1 MSTPPEKNRA
11 ANPQECPWAVHPAT
25 GQQEWVAPPAPVIE
39 LDTPQH
45 TGPVKP
51 LGPRRL
57 ARLQR
62 EMAEHARQVQESERT
77 GGGEVDDALLA
88 TQRRLADLAMRAAAA
103 NDQDR
108 QAAERATAEELTASG
123 NGPAGSSAV
132 GQVLAAG
139 GSAGEASAR
148 PASEGSVPAD
158 TVSPGHAPAA
168 PGAGHASAAPGV
180 GHAPAAPG
188 AGQAPVTP
196 PEPVH
201 DEPEPEY
208 FTITF
213 PPALMTQAAGVSL
226 EKSLADPASLPA
238 SPVRYGPVT
247 ETSRIPV
254 IQAPHRDR
262 TPEGTD
268 EAAVGAASSPPGAR
282 SETVA
287 PPAEPVRAVDAAGLT
302 LLEPGAYSRGT
313 STTRVVLALLV
324 AVIVALV
331 VALVIFVL

>member
-45 TGPVKP
+45 TGTVKP

-62 EMAEHARQVQESERT
+62 EMVEHARQIQESERT

-103 NDQDR
+103 NEQDR
-108 QAAERATAEELTASG
+108 QAAERATAEEPTALG
-123 NGPAGSSAV
+123 NGPAASGP
-132 GQVLAAG
+132 
-139 GSAGEASAR
+139 AGEALAR
-148 PASEGSVPAD
+148 PASEGSVPGD
-158 TVSPGHAPAA
+158 TVSSGHAPAA
-168 PGAGHASAAPGV
+168 PGI
-180 GHAPAAPG
+180 
-188 AGQAPVTP
+188 GQAPVTP
-196 PEPVH
+196 PQPVH

-213 PPALMTQAAGVSL
+213 PPALMTQATGVSL
-226 EKSLADPASLPA
+226 GKSLADPASLPA

-262 TPEGTD
+262 TPEGTH
-268 EAAVGAASSPPGAR
+268 EAAAGAASSTPETR

-287 PPAEPVRAVDAAGLT
+287 PPAEPVRAVDAEGLT
-302 LLEPGAYSRGT
+302 LLEPGAYSRGA

-331 VALVIFVL
+331 VAFVIFVL

>member
-11 ANPQECPWAVHPAT
+11 ANPQECPWAAHPAT

-45 TGPVKP
+45 TGTVKP

-62 EMAEHARQVQESERT
+62 EMVEHARQIQESERT

-103 NDQDR
+103 NEQDR
-108 QAAERATAEELTASG
+108 QAAERATAEEPTALG
-123 NGPAGSSAV
+123 NGPAGSSAA
-132 GQVLAAG
+132 GQAPAAG
-139 GSAGEASAR
+139 GSAGEEPGTPTPGAPVSAN
-148 PASEGSVPAD
+148 A
-158 TVSPGHAPAA
+158 VSPEQAPAA
-168 PGAGHASAAPGV
+168 PGTGHAAV
-180 GHAPAAPG
+180 N
-188 AGQAPVTP
+188 P
-196 PEPVH
+196 PEPVGE
-201 DEPEPEY
+201 EPEPEY

-213 PPALMTQAAGVSL
+213 PPALMAQATGVGL
-226 EKSLADPASLPA
+226 AKSLADPASLPA

-254 IQAPHRDR
+254 IQAPNRDR
-262 TPEGTD
+262 VPEGSD
-268 EAAVGAASSPPGAR
+268 ETAVDAASSAPDTGT
-282 SETVA
+282 ETA
-287 PPAEPVRAVDAAGLT
+287 PAPAEPVRAVDAEGLT

-313 STTRVVLALLV
+313 SATRVLLALLV
-324 AVIVALV
+324 VVIVALV

>member
-1 MSTPPEKNRA
+1 MSTPPEKTRTA
-11 ANPQECPWAVHPAT
+11 DPQECPWAVHPAT
-25 GQQEWVAPPAPVIE
+25 GQQERIAPPAPVIE

-45 TGPVKP
+45 TGTVKP

-62 EMAEHARQVQESERT
+62 EMVEHARQIQESERT

-103 NDQDR
+103 NEQDR
-108 QAAERATAEELTASG
+108 QAAERAAAAEPASTAPG
-123 NGPAGSSAV
+123 NEPSGSSAA
-132 GQVLAAG
+132 GQAPAEG
-139 GSAGEASAR
+139 GSAGEA
-148 PASEGSVPAD
+148 
-158 TVSPGHAPAA
+158 PAA
-168 PGAGHASAAPGV
+168 PGTGH
-180 GHAPAAPG
+180 PA
-188 AGQAPVTP
+188 VNP
-196 PEPVH
+196 PEPVGE
-201 DEPEPEY
+201 EPEPEY

-213 PPALMTQAAGVSL
+213 PPALMAQATGVGL
-226 EKSLADPASLPA
+226 VKSLADPASLPA

-254 IQAPHRDR
+254 IQAPNQDR
-262 TPEGTD
+262 APEGTGGT
-268 EAAVGAASSPPGAR
+268 AVDAASSAPDT
-282 SETVA
+282 ETMA
-287 PPAEPVRAVDAAGLT
+287 PPAEPVRAVDAEGLT

-331 VALVIFVL
+331 VAFVIFVL

>member
-1 MSTPPEKNRA
+1 MSTPPEKNRV

-45 TGPVKP
+45 TGTVKP

-62 EMAEHARQVQESERT
+62 EMVEHARQIQESERT

-103 NDQDR
+103 NEQDR
-108 QAAERATAEELTASG
+108 QAAERATAEEPTALG
-123 NGPAGSSAV
+123 NGPAASSP
-132 GQVLAAG
+132 
-139 GSAGEASAR
+139 AGEALAR
-148 PASEGSVPAD
+148 PASEGSVPGDA
-158 TVSPGHAPAA
+158 VSSGHAPAE
-168 PGAGHASAAPGV
+168 PGI
-180 GHAPAAPG
+180 
-188 AGQAPVTP
+188 GQAPVTP
-196 PEPVH
+196 PQLVH

-213 PPALMTQAAGVSL
+213 PPALMTQATGVSL
-226 EKSLADPASLPA
+226 GKSLADPASLPA

-262 TPEGTD
+262 TPEGTH
-268 EAAVGAASSPPGAR
+268 EAAAGAASSTPETR

-287 PPAEPVRAVDAAGLT
+287 PPAEPVRAVDAEGLT

>member
-1 MSTPPEKNRA
+1 M
-11 ANPQECPWAVHPAT
+11 V
-25 GQQEWVAPPAPVIE
+25 
-39 LDTPQH
+39 
-45 TGPVKP
+45 
-51 LGPRRL
+51 
-57 ARLQR
+57 
-62 EMAEHARQVQESERT
+62 EHARQIQESERT

-103 NDQDR
+103 NEQDR
-108 QAAERATAEELTASG
+108 QAAERATAEEPTALG
-123 NGPAGSSAV
+123 NGPAASGP
-132 GQVLAAG
+132 
-139 GSAGEASAR
+139 AGEALAR
-148 PASEGSVPAD
+148 PASEGSVPGD
-158 TVSPGHAPAA
+158 TVSSGHAPAA
-168 PGAGHASAAPGV
+168 PGI
-180 GHAPAAPG
+180 
-188 AGQAPVTP
+188 GQAPVTP
-196 PEPVH
+196 PQPVH

-213 PPALMTQAAGVSL
+213 PPALMTQATGVSL
-226 EKSLADPASLPA
+226 GKSLADPAFLPA

-254 IQAPHRDR
+254 IQAPHRDH
-262 TPEGTD
+262 TPEGTH
-268 EAAVGAASSPPGAR
+268 EAAAGAASSTPETR

-287 PPAEPVRAVDAAGLT
+287 PPAEPVRAVDAEGLT

>member
-1 MSTPPEKNRA
+1 MSTPPKKNRA

-45 TGPVKP
+45 TGTVKP

-62 EMAEHARQVQESERT
+62 EMVEHARQIQESERT

-103 NDQDR
+103 NEQDR
-108 QAAERATAEELTASG
+108 QAAERATAEEPTALG
-123 NGPAGSSAV
+123 NGPAASGP
-132 GQVLAAG
+132 
-139 GSAGEASAR
+139 AGEALAR
-148 PASEGSVPAD
+148 PASEGSVPGD
-158 TVSPGHAPAA
+158 TVSSGHAPAA
-168 PGAGHASAAPGV
+168 PGI
-180 GHAPAAPG
+180 
-188 AGQAPVTP
+188 GQAPVTP
-196 PEPVH
+196 PQLVH

-213 PPALMTQAAGVSL
+213 PPALMTQATGVSL
-226 EKSLADPASLPA
+226 GKSLADPASLPA

-262 TPEGTD
+262 THEGTH
-268 EAAVGAASSPPGAR
+268 EAAAGAASSTPETR

-287 PPAEPVRAVDAAGLT
+287 PPAEPVRAVDAEGLT

>member
-11 ANPQECPWAVHPAT
+11 ANPPECPWAAHPAT

-45 TGPVKP
+45 TGTVKP

-62 EMAEHARQVQESERT
+62 EMVEHARQIQESERT

-103 NDQDR
+103 NEQDR
-108 QAAERATAEELTASG
+108 QAAERATAEEPTALG
-123 NGPAGSSAV
+123 NTPAASGPAG
-132 GQVLAAG
+132 
-139 GSAGEASAR
+139 EALAR
-148 PASEGSVPAD
+148 PASEGSVPGD
-158 TVSPGHAPAA
+158 TVSSGHAPAA
-168 PGAGHASAAPGV
+168 PGI
-180 GHAPAAPG
+180 
-188 AGQAPVTP
+188 GQAPVTLP
-196 PEPVH
+196 QPVH

-213 PPALMTQAAGVSL
+213 PPALMTQATGVSL
-226 EKSLADPASLPA
+226 GKSLADPASLPA
-238 SPVRYGPVT
+238 SPMRYGPVT

-262 TPEGTD
+262 TPEGTH
-268 EAAVGAASSPPGAR
+268 EAAAGAASSTPETR

-287 PPAEPVRAVDAAGLT
+287 PPAEPVRAVDAEGLT

-331 VALVIFVL
+331 VAFVIFVL

>member
-103 NDQDR
+103 NEQDR
-108 QAAERATAEELTASG
+108 QAAELAAAAEPASTAPG
-123 NGPAGSSAV
+123 NEPSGSSAA
-132 GQVLAAG
+132 GQAPAEG
-139 GSAGEASAR
+139 GSAGEA
-148 PASEGSVPAD
+148 
-158 TVSPGHAPAA
+158 PAA
-168 PGAGHASAAPGV
+168 PGTGH
-180 GHAPAAPG
+180 PA
-188 AGQAPVTP
+188 VNP
-196 PEPVH
+196 PEPVGE
-201 DEPEPEY
+201 EPEPEY

-213 PPALMTQAAGVSL
+213 PPALMAQATGVGL
-226 EKSLADPASLPA
+226 AKSLADPASLPA

-254 IQAPHRDR
+254 IQAPNRDR
-262 TPEGTD
+262 APEGSD
-268 EAAVGAASSPPGAR
+268 ETAVDAASSAPDTG
-282 SETVA
+282 TVA
-287 PPAEPVRAVDAAGLT
+287 APAEPVRAVDAEGLT

>member
-11 ANPQECPWAVHPAT
+11 ANPQECPWAAHPAT

-45 TGPVKP
+45 TGTVKP

-62 EMAEHARQVQESERT
+62 EMVEHARQIQESERT

-103 NDQDR
+103 NEQDR
-108 QAAERATAEELTASG
+108 QAAERATAEEPTALG
-123 NGPAGSSAV
+123 NGPAASGP
-132 GQVLAAG
+132 
-139 GSAGEASAR
+139 AGEALAR
-148 PASEGSVPAD
+148 PASEGSVPGD
-158 TVSPGHAPAA
+158 TVSSGHAPAA
-168 PGAGHASAAPGV
+168 PGI
-180 GHAPAAPG
+180 
-188 AGQAPVTP
+188 GQAPVTP
-196 PEPVH
+196 PQPVH

-213 PPALMTQAAGVSL
+213 PPALMAQAPGVSL
-226 EKSLADPASLPA
+226 GKSLADPASLPA

-262 TPEGTD
+262 TPEGTH
-268 EAAVGAASSPPGAR
+268 EAAAGAASSTPETR

-287 PPAEPVRAVDAAGLT
+287 PPAEPVRAVDAEGLT

-331 VALVIFVL
+331 VAFVIFVL

>member
-1 MSTPPEKNRA
+1 MSTPPEKTRTA
-11 ANPQECPWAVHPAT
+11 DPQECPWAVHPAT
-25 GQQEWVAPPAPVIE
+25 GQQERIAPPAPVIE

-45 TGPVKP
+45 TGAVKP

-62 EMAEHARQVQESERT
+62 EMAEHARQIQESERT

-103 NDQDR
+103 NEQDR
-108 QAAERATAEELTASG
+108 QAAERAAAEPASTAPG
-123 NGPAGSSAV
+123 NEPSGSSAA
-132 GQVLAAG
+132 GQAPAEG
-139 GSAGEASAR
+139 GSAGEA
-148 PASEGSVPAD
+148 
-158 TVSPGHAPAA
+158 PAA
-168 PGAGHASAAPGV
+168 TGTCH
-180 GHAPAAPG
+180 PA
-188 AGQAPVTP
+188 VNP
-196 PEPVH
+196 PEPVGE
-201 DEPEPEY
+201 EPEPEY

-213 PPALMTQAAGVSL
+213 PPALMAQATGVGL
-226 EKSLADPASLPA
+226 AKSLADPASLPA

-254 IQAPHRDR
+254 IQAPNRDR
-262 TPEGTD
+262 APEGSD
-268 EAAVGAASSPPGAR
+268 ETAVDAASSAPDTG
-282 SETVA
+282 TVA
-287 PPAEPVRAVDAAGLT
+287 APAEPVRAVDAEGLT

>member
-11 ANPQECPWAVHPAT
+11 ANPQECPWAAHPAT
-25 GQQEWVAPPAPVIE
+25 GQQEWVSPPAPVIE

-45 TGPVKP
+45 TGTVKP

-62 EMAEHARQVQESERT
+62 EMVEHARQIQESERT

-103 NDQDR
+103 NEQDR
-108 QAAERATAEELTASG
+108 QAAERATAEEPTALG
-123 NGPAGSSAV
+123 NGPAASGP
-132 GQVLAAG
+132 
-139 GSAGEASAR
+139 AGEALAR
-148 PASEGSVPAD
+148 PASEGSVPGD
-158 TVSPGHAPAA
+158 TVSS
-168 PGAGHASAAPGV
+168 GHASAAPGI
-180 GHAPAAPG
+180 
-188 AGQAPVTP
+188 GQAPVTP
-196 PEPVH
+196 PQPVH

-213 PPALMTQAAGVSL
+213 PPALMTQATGVSL
-226 EKSLADPASLPA
+226 GKSLADPASLPA

-262 TPEGTD
+262 TPEGTH
-268 EAAVGAASSPPGAR
+268 EAAAEAASSTPETR

-287 PPAEPVRAVDAAGLT
+287 PPAEPVRAVDAEGLT

>member
-1 MSTPPEKNRA
+1 MSTHPEKNRA
-11 ANPQECPWAVHPAT
+11 ANPQECTWAAHPAT

-45 TGPVKP
+45 TGTVKP

-62 EMAEHARQVQESERT
+62 EMVEHARQIQESERT

-103 NDQDR
+103 NEQDR
-108 QAAERATAEELTASG
+108 QAAERATAEEPTALG
-123 NGPAGSSAV
+123 NTPAASGPAG
-132 GQVLAAG
+132 
-139 GSAGEASAR
+139 EALAR
-148 PASEGSVPAD
+148 PASEGSVPGD
-158 TVSPGHAPAA
+158 TVSSGHAPAA
-168 PGAGHASAAPGV
+168 PGI
-180 GHAPAAPG
+180 
-188 AGQAPVTP
+188 GQAPVTLP
-196 PEPVH
+196 QPVH

-213 PPALMTQAAGVSL
+213 PPALMTQATGVSL
-226 EKSLADPASLPA
+226 GKSLADPASLPA
-238 SPVRYGPVT
+238 SPMRYGPVT

-262 TPEGTD
+262 TPEGTH
-268 EAAVGAASSPPGAR
+268 EAAAGAASSTPETR

-287 PPAEPVRAVDAAGLT
+287 PPAEPVRAVDAEGLT

-331 VALVIFVL
+331 VAFVIFVL

>member
-1 MSTPPEKNRA
+1 MSTPPEKTRTA
-11 ANPQECPWAVHPAT
+11 DPQECPWAVHPAT
-25 GQQEWVAPPAPVIE
+25 GQQERIAPPAPVIE

-45 TGPVKP
+45 TGAVKP

-62 EMAEHARQVQESERT
+62 EMVEHARQIQESERT

-103 NDQDR
+103 NEQDR
-108 QAAERATAEELTASG
+108 QAAERATAEEPTALG
-123 NGPAGSSAV
+123 NGPAASGP
-132 GQVLAAG
+132 
-139 GSAGEASAR
+139 AGEALAR
-148 PASEGSVPAD
+148 PASEGSVPGD
-158 TVSPGHAPAA
+158 TVSSGHAPAA
-168 PGAGHASAAPGV
+168 PGI
-180 GHAPAAPG
+180 
-188 AGQAPVTP
+188 GQAPVTP
-196 PEPVH
+196 PQPVH

-213 PPALMTQAAGVSL
+213 PPALMTQATGVSL
-226 EKSLADPASLPA
+226 GKSLADPASLPA

-262 TPEGTD
+262 TPEGTH
-268 EAAVGAASSPPGAR
+268 EAAAGAASSTPETR

-287 PPAEPVRAVDAAGLT
+287 PPAEPVRAVDAEGLT

>member
-1 MSTPPEKNRA
+1 MSTPPDKHDDES
-11 ANPQECPWAVHPAT
+11 PECPWASRPAT
-25 GQQEWVAPPAPVIE
+25 GEHERLSPPAPMIE
-39 LDTPQH
+39 LDTPPQEDA
-45 TGPVKP
+45 VKP

-62 EMAEHARQVQESERT
+62 EMVEHARQIQESERT

-103 NDQDR
+103 NEQDR
-108 QAAERATAEELTASG
+108 QAAERATAEEPTALG
-123 NGPAGSSAV
+123 NGPAASGP
-132 GQVLAAG
+132 
-139 GSAGEASAR
+139 AGEALAR
-148 PASEGSVPAD
+148 PASEGSVPGD
-158 TVSPGHAPAA
+158 TVSSGHAPAA
-168 PGAGHASAAPGV
+168 PGI
-180 GHAPAAPG
+180 
-188 AGQAPVTP
+188 GQAPVTP
-196 PEPVH
+196 PQPVH

-213 PPALMTQAAGVSL
+213 PPALMTQATGVSL
-226 EKSLADPASLPA
+226 GKSLADPASLPA

-262 TPEGTD
+262 TPEGTH
-268 EAAVGAASSPPGAR
+268 EAAAGAASSTPETR

-287 PPAEPVRAVDAAGLT
+287 PPAEPVRAVDAEGLT
-302 LLEPGAYSRGT
+302 LLEPEAYSRGT

-324 AVIVALV
+324 AVIVTLV

>member
-1 MSTPPEKNRA
+1 MSTPPEKNRS
-11 ANPQECPWAVHPAT
+11 ANPQECPWAAHPAT

-45 TGPVKP
+45 TGTVKP

-62 EMAEHARQVQESERT
+62 EMVEHARQIQESERT

-103 NDQDR
+103 NEQDR
-108 QAAERATAEELTASG
+108 QAAERATAEEPTALG
-123 NGPAGSSAV
+123 NGPAGSSAA
-132 GQVLAAG
+132 GNTPAASG
-139 GSAGEASAR
+139 PAGEALAR
-148 PASEGSVPAD
+148 PASEGSVPGD
-158 TVSPGHAPAA
+158 TVSSGHAPAA
-168 PGAGHASAAPGV
+168 PGI
-180 GHAPAAPG
+180 
-188 AGQAPVTP
+188 GQAPVTLP
-196 PEPVH
+196 QPVH

-213 PPALMTQAAGVSL
+213 PPALMTQATGVSL
-226 EKSLADPASLPA
+226 GKSLADPASLPA

-254 IQAPHRDR
+254 IQAPHRDH
-262 TPEGTD
+262 TPEGTH
-268 EAAVGAASSPPGAR
+268 EAAAGAASSTPETR

-287 PPAEPVRAVDAAGLT
+287 PPAEPVRAVDAEGLT